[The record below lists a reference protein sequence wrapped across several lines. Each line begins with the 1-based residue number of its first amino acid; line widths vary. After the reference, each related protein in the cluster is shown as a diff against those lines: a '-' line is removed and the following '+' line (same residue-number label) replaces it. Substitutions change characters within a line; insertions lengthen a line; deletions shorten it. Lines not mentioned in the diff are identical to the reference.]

1 MHEPTFQTARLTRGK
16 HSSPQ
21 HGVCVME
28 LASMLAGEP
37 FTDQPSSV
45 SRLLAAFLRMYNDTV
60 DDRRRQD
67 LYAYASTAVGTACSQ
82 VTEHDRVE
90 RLLTWTDEMWARRPH
105 RALLRRLTRRWIHN
119 WQIDPESAARAAIKA
134 MGRITDERH
143 ARALALVD
151 ELIDI
156 GARSD
161 RLPACAQRPEPSV
174 RRSAGAG
181 LRTRAAG

>member
-1 MHEPTFQTARLTRGK
+1 MHEPTYQTARLTKGK

-45 SRLLAAFLRMYNDTV
+45 SRSLAAFLRMYNDTV

-67 LYAYASTAVGTACSQ
+67 LYAYASTAVGTARSELA
-82 VTEHDRVE
+82 EHDRIE
-90 RLLTWTDEMWARRPH
+90 RLEAWTEEMWERRPH
-105 RALLRRLTRRWIHN
+105 RALLRRITRRWIHN
-119 WQIDPESAARAAIKA
+119 KQIDPESAARGAIRA
-134 MGRITDERH
+134 IGRITDERH

-151 ELIDI
+151 ELIDM
-156 GARSD
+156 GAPSD
-161 RLPACAQRPEPSV
+161 RLLAVVDLQASSA
-174 RRSAGAG
+174 RRSAAAE